1 MPWRLG
7 LLVLVLVVG
16 PAGARAQDLSPGARA
31 PEFSLAG
38 SDGREYRLSDLVGKR
53 GVVLAWF
60 PKAFTA
66 G

>member
-1 MPWRLG
+1 MLAPIA
-7 LLVLVLVVG
+7 LLALLAVAAA
-16 PAGARAQDLSPGARA
+16 PARAADLAPGMKA
-31 PEFSLAG
+31 PAFALAG
-38 SDGREYRLSDLVGKR
+38 SDGREHRLSDHAGRR

>member
-1 MPWRLG
+1 MPWRAALL
-7 LLVLVLVVG
+7 LLVLLVA
-16 PAGARAQDLSPGARA
+16 PAGARAQELAPGARA

-38 SDGREYRLSDLVGKR
+38 SDGREHRLSDLVGKR